1 MKLNNKGFTL
11 VEVLAVVV
19 ILAIL
24 TSIAVP
30 TVGRLITRNREE
42 GYEKLKTNIMMAA
55 KNYFSDYRYDIS
67 VDTSGSCDGNNQRD
81 VLKIQNHDL
90 NSSKLQIKVLIE
102 MDYINETIKNP
113 KDNTELN
120 LDNSYVGVKFNCR
133 TKDYDFLIE
142 DSDLIW
148 K

>member
-42 GYEKLKTNIMMAA
+42 GYEKLKTNIMMAT
-55 KNYFSDYRYDIS
+55 KNYFSDYRYDVS
-67 VDTSGSCDGNNQRD
+67 VDTSDSCDENNQRN
-81 VLKIQNHDL
+81 VLKIQNYNL
-90 NSSKLQIKVLIE
+90 NSNKL
-102 MDYINETIKNP
+102 
-113 KDNTELN
+113 
-120 LDNSYVGVKFNCR
+120 KF
-133 TKDYDFLIE
+133 
-142 DSDLIW
+142 
-148 K
+148 